1 MAVNQGLKTL
11 AESTPDFS
19 NQGVQ
24 NLIAPVNIGWVLKT
38 RTLSQKVDASEV
50 LTISQK
56 NDLNDTLNTQPHL
69 NLGRVLEDLDL
80 HTAKIFTGE
89 LGEQD
94 PNSDTPNR
102 GSFLDHLQTVQSF
115 MSSIPY
121 LYGYSAD
128 SINKGL
134 SGHFGTVSGTIDS
147 AMSTLKRCVVDINS
161 KSLSND
167 TAYQTATQNLIDF
180 IDSLGDSS
188 AFDESTFNSL
198 QSAFQSAAD
207 NFNTTLAGGAYT
219 QYRTDMIAAR
229 KTVVDQIA
237 LEVANLGTVR
247 TYSLALASLSSYIN
261 LAEDE
266 DVRNLVI
273 RTSRNENFKSYFENY
288 SARVSQLNPLYS
300 GVGDSSEEVQIQEI
314 LKLKGLPDVIDYLDL
329 DSVAS
334 KATRDGRLR
343 TTVSFQGKTT
353 EQIINL
359 ACDALNIVKTN
370 KDVYALSKSLLANM
384 NQHDRDVIKAQL
396 NINQQIDTLS

>member
-134 SGHFGTVSGTIDS
+134 PGHFGTVSGTIDS

-167 TAYQTATQNLIDF
+167 TSYQTATQNLIDF

>member
-1 MAVNQGLKTL
+1 MAINQGLKTL

-24 NLIAPVNIGWVLKT
+24 NQIAPINIGWVLKT
-38 RTLSQKVDASEV
+38 RTLAQKVDASEV

-56 NDLNDTLNTQPHL
+56 NDLTDTLNTQPHL

-80 HTAKIFTGE
+80 HSAKIFTGE
-89 LGEQD
+89 LGEQE
-94 PNSDTPNR
+94 PNDGSPNT
-102 GSFLDHLQTVQSF
+102 GTFVDHIQSVQSF
-115 MSSIPY
+115 MGTIPF

-134 SGHFGTVSGTIDS
+134 SGHFGTVNGTIDS
-147 AMSTLKRCVVDINS
+147 AMSTLKRCVVDINA
-161 KSLSND
+161 KSLSTD

-180 IDSLGDSS
+180 IDALGDSS

-207 NFNTTLAGGAYT
+207 NFDTTLAGGAYT

-237 LEVANLGTVR
+237 LEVSNLGTIR
-247 TYSLALASLSSYIN
+247 TYSTSLANLSSYVN
-261 LAEDE
+261 LADDE
-266 DVRNLVI
+266 SVRALVI
-273 RTSRNENFKSYFENY
+273 RNSRNANFRSYFENY
-288 SARVSQLNPLYS
+288 SARVSQLNPLFD
-300 GVGDSSEEVQIQEI
+300 GVSDSSEEIQIQEL
-314 LKLKGLPDVIDYLDL
+314 LKLYGLPDVTDYLDL
-329 DSVAS
+329 DSVAA
-334 KATRDGRLR
+334 KATRDSRLR
-343 TTVSFQGKTT
+343 TSVSFQGKNT
-353 EQIINL
+353 EQIIDL
-359 ACDALNIVKTN
+359 ACDALNITKTN

-396 NINQQIDTLS
+396 NINQQIGTLS

>member
-353 EQIINL
+353 EQIINA
-359 ACDALNIVKTN
+359 ACDALNITKTN

-396 NINQQIDTLS
+396 NINQEIDTLS

>member
-1 MAVNQGLKTL
+1 MAINQGLKTL

-115 MSSIPY
+115 ISSIPY

-167 TAYQTATQNLIDF
+167 TSYQTATQNLIDF

-359 ACDALNIVKTN
+359 ACDALNITKTN

-396 NINQQIDTLS
+396 NINQQIGTLS

>member
-1 MAVNQGLKTL
+1 MAINQGLKTL
-11 AESTPDFS
+11 SESTPNFS

-50 LTISQK
+50 LTVSQK

>member
-370 KDVYALSKSLLANM
+370 KDVYALSKSLLSNM

>member
-11 AESTPDFS
+11 AEATPDFS

-24 NLIAPVNIGWVLKT
+24 NQIAPVNIGWVLKT
-38 RTLSQKVDASEV
+38 RTLAQKADASEV
-50 LTISQK
+50 LTVSQK
-56 NDLNDTLNTQPHL
+56 NDLYDTLDTQPHL

-89 LGEQD
+89 LGEQEPLD
-94 PNSDTPNR
+94 DRPNT
-102 GSFLDHLQTVQSF
+102 GSFVDHVQTVQSF
-115 MSSIPY
+115 MSTIPY

-134 SGHFGTVSGTIDS
+134 PGHFGTVSGTIDS
-147 AMSTLKRCVVDINS
+147 AMNTLKRCVVDINA
-161 KSLSND
+161 KSLSTD
-167 TAYQTATQNLIDF
+167 TAYQTATQDLIDF
-180 IDSLGDSS
+180 LDSLGDSS

-207 NFNTTLAGGAYT
+207 NFDTTLAGGAYT

-237 LEVANLGTVR
+237 LEVANLGSIR
-247 TYSLALASLSSYIN
+247 TYSTSLASLSSYLN

-266 DVRNLVI
+266 SVRALVV
-273 RTSRNENFKSYFENY
+273 RTSGNANFKSYFENY

-300 GVGDSSEEVQIQEI
+300 GVGDSSEEIQIQEL
-314 LKLKGLPDVIDYLDL
+314 LKLYGLPDVTDYLDL
-329 DSVAS
+329 DSVAA
-334 KATRDGRLR
+334 KATRDDRLR
-343 TTVSFQGKTT
+343 TTVSFQGKNT
-353 EQIINL
+353 EQIINT
-359 ACDALNIVKTN
+359 ACDALNITKTN

-396 NINQQIDTLS
+396 NINQEIDTLS

>member
-359 ACDALNIVKTN
+359 ACDALNITKTN

-396 NINQQIDTLS
+396 NINQEIDTLS